1 MKSSGH
7 GFLACFFFFLHP
19 PSCHRQ
25 WSSPNENLVQT
36 LHHLSSCLSQ
46 WKFHAVVH
54 NTWHISAFS
63 ASHTLWC
70 SHIDFCG
77 SLILPGCL
85 ECRGITDTTDSVP
98 KCPQSQ
104 PGETLDHFQGEF
116 RESLHEVFP
125 FPPFSNRTDHCFLFH
140 RFTIPLKYLITL
152 KLKFC
157 LSFLSWD
164 FLDGKTMNYLLFP
177 CIPSAKQTCLNLHVK

>member
-7 GFLACFFFFLHP
+7 GFLACSFFFLCP

-25 WSSPNENLVQT
+25 WSSPDESLVQI
-36 LHHLSSCLSQ
+36 LHLSSCLRQ

-54 NTWHISAFS
+54 NTWHITAFS

-77 SLILPGCL
+77 SRIPPGCL
-85 ECRGITDTTDSVP
+85 ECRGITVTADSVP
-98 KCPQSQ
+98 KCPQSR

-116 RESLHEVFP
+116 REPLHEVFP
-125 FPPFSNRTDHCFLFH
+125 FPPFLNRTDHCFLCH
-140 RFTIPLKYLITL
+140 HFTIPLKYFITL

-157 LSFLSWD
+157 LFFLSWD
-164 FLDGKTMNYLLFP
+164 FLDG
-177 CIPSAKQTCLNLHVK
+177 